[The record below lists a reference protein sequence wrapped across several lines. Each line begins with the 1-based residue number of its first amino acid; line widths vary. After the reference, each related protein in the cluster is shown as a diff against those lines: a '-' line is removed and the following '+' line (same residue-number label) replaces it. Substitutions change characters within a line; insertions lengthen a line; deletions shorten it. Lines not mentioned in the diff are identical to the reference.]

1 MSANSTVETAQQDL
15 LELLGGEA
23 GIAAAVEDFHHRLLS
38 DPSLAPAFAGLD
50 MSVLRHHHIQLL
62 TYILGGPGPQ
72 PVSAA
77 GLRASHEPHR
87 VTSEQFSAVLAHL
100 VAALPQNSAT
110 APAIQ
115 EIVERLNW
123 LRPHVVYDQ
132 IVRFRADL
140 AAPRASVDSFD
151 AEDSPPE

>member
-1 MSANSTVETAQQDL
+1 MSANSTVQTAQQDL

-23 GIAAAVEDFHHRLLS
+23 GVAATVEDFHHRLLA

-50 MSVLRHHHIQLL
+50 MGILRHHHIQLL

-87 VTSEQFSAVLAHL
+87 VTSEQFSAVIAHL
-100 VAALPQNSAT
+100 IAALPHDSET
-110 APAIQ
+110 EPAIQ
-115 EIVERLNW
+115 EIDERLNW

-140 AAPRASVDSFD
+140 AAPRVSVAAFD
-151 AEDSPPE
+151 EEL